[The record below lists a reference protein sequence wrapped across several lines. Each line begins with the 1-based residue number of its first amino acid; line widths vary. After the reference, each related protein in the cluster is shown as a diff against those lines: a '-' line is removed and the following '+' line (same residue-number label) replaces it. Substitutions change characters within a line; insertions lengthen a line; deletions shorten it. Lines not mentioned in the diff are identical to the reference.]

1 MEKINE
7 LRKHETK
14 RLDDLL
20 EKARKDLVEKKFTV
34 MMGKEKDKTI
44 LNKIKKQIARIKTVL
59 VEKEVINEQKNS

>member
-59 VEKEVINEQKNS
+59 IEKEVINEQKNS